1 MVVEKFCAVA
11 DKDSAK
17 STPLVSTKLLGCE
30 EQCNSYL
37 HKLGICLCLSRTGN
51 RKPIHKTS
59 STIYLCL
66 LVLPWLGLCRS
77 LITESLPSCAANINR
92 HNPFSLNIALRRQ
105 RFQQSCLLSSLRRA
119 AKIKLEIEKLKNY
132 LLELNMVVTTQ
143 ELVVTMDYGSI
154 PCAVQE
160 DLLASAVQ
168 VHLAHVVRSGKC

>member
-1 MVVEKFCAVA
+1 M
-11 DKDSAK
+11 
-17 STPLVSTKLLGCE
+17 
-30 EQCNSYL
+30 
-37 HKLGICLCLSRTGN
+37 
-51 RKPIHKTS
+51 
-59 STIYLCL
+59 
-66 LVLPWLGLCRS
+66 
-77 LITESLPSCAANINR
+77 
-92 HNPFSLNIALRRQ
+92 
-105 RFQQSCLLSSLRRA
+105 LSSLRRA